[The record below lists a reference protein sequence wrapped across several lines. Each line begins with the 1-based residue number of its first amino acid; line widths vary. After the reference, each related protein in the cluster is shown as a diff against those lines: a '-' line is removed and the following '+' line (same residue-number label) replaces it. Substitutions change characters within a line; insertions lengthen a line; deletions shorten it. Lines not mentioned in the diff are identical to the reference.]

1 MRSLEVR
8 LLLLSLALWSS
19 AAFAQQACE
28 VVAVS
33 GEAQRVDGK
42 ALAVGDKLE
51 VGTTL
56 RTGSTGR
63 VRLKFTDGSVLV
75 LADRSQLRIEAFS
88 APAGQSRAA
97 EFLLETGLI
106 GQRVTPSAGGSWK
119 VRTPTAVT
127 AVRGTEFSVEVGD
140 DHKTAVHVKAGEV
153 DVEPAGPQTRGIKPR
168 YPVRLEKKLNGTQCD
183 AAQCVAAMAWTAD
196 RVARVEQRL
205 GSLD

>member
-1 MRSLEVR
+1 MRTLRLGLVFVFSL
-8 LLLLSLALWSS
+8 LSS

-33 GEAQRVDGK
+33 GEAQRADGR
-42 ALAVGDKLE
+42 ALAVGDRLD

-56 RTGSTGR
+56 RTGATGR
-63 VRLKFTDGSVLV
+63 IRLKFTDGSVLV
-75 LADRSQLRIEAFS
+75 LADKSQLRIEAFS
-88 APAGQSRAA
+88 APANQPRAA
-97 EFLLETGLI
+97 EFLLEMGLV
-106 GQRVTPSAGGSWK
+106 GQRVTPSAGGAWK

-140 DHKTAVHVKAGEV
+140 DRATAVHVKTGEV

-168 YPVRLEKKLNGTQCD
+168 NPVRLQPTLNGTQCD
-183 AAQCVAAMAWTAD
+183 ATQCTAAIAWAAQ
-196 RVARVEQRL
+196 RVQRVEQRL